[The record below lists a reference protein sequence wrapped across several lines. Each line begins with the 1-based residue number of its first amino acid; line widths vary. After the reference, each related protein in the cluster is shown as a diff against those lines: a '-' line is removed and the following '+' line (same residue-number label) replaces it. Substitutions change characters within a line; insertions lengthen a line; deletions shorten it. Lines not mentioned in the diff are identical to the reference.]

1 LNTFSKI
8 IIIILCIIILSYFL
22 KYNKIISRGNLQKDG
37 FCVIKNI
44 LTNDDILNVKN
55 YLDSNRIKDTK
66 KYIISNNRINNLI
79 KNKLDSEKEKYNFQ
93 DYIMYIRQSKVHTCH
108 RDNNGSFF
116 SPNQKHESYTIIFY
130 LTDMEK
136 NLDVVPGSHV
146 NRFQNSLYLTDPS
159 VSIKCNKGDAILF
172 NSNIVHAGSILD
184 SEYNP
189 RIQMKYTHN
198 DDLECLKHYQNF
210 NKILNKTN
218 KVNKTF
224 QRIQKHITCQIP
236 LLSDLTQNEIKRTSR
251 GSKESKISVF
261 QKIYSKLFYGDKDFY
276 DLPDVK

>member
-172 NSNIVHAGSILD
+172 NSNLVHAGSILD

>member
-1 LNTFSKI
+1 MNTFSKI

-172 NSNIVHAGSILD
+172 NSNLVHAGSILD